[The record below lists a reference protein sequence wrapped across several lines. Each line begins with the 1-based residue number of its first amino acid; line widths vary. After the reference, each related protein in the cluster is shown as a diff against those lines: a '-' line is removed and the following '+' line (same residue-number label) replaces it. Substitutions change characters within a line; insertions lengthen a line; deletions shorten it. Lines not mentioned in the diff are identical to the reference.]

1 MQRGN
6 DKISTYQVGVL
17 IYLTILGVG
26 ILTLP
31 ASMAKEV
38 ENDGWI
44 LSIIAGIICIGIVY
58 IMCKVGEKF
67 PQNGFV
73 GTLKLLFGNIL
84 GIILA
89 IPTFLYFL
97 LFAALETR
105 IFGETAKIFL
115 LNRTPLEMIMLPLII
130 LSVILARLGIEP
142 IVRFFEAVTPVIAFV
157 LIILFLIGLI
167 STDFSNLK
175 PIFSHD
181 LLSFAKGIKSAL
193 FAYAGFE
200 ALLIIFPF
208 IKEPNKAFK
217 ASFVAMLLLMV
228 AYVVTII
235 ECYATFGSKLTQR
248 LMYPT
253 MSMIKASDVPG
264 AFIERVEGILE
275 ALWVLFVYT
284 TIVSLLYSLSVV
296 AKDILGHIEAKHIL
310 SIFLPFIYLGS
321 LVGESIIDM
330 MNYGDLLTTTLGL
343 YTIFILPVVMFIV
356 SRFKKAG
363 GSK

>member
-1 MQRGN
+1 MQKGN

-44 LSIIAGIICIGIVY
+44 LSIIAGLICIGIIY

-73 GTLKLLFGNIL
+73 GTLKLIFGNIL
-84 GIILA
+84 GTILA

-97 LFAALETR
+97 LFAALEVR

-115 LNRTPLEMIMLPLII
+115 LNRTPLEQIMLPLIV

-142 IVRFFEAVTPVIAFV
+142 MVRFFEAVTPVIVFV
-157 LIILFLIGLI
+157 LLILFLIGLNGA
-167 STDFSNLK
+167 DFSNLK
-175 PIFSHD
+175 PFLSHD
-181 LLSFAKGIKSAL
+181 ILSFAKGVKSAL

-217 ASFVAMLLLMV
+217 ASLGAMVFLII
-228 AYVVTII
+228 AYVITIV
-235 ECYATFGSKLTQR
+235 ECYAVFGAQLTTK

-253 MSMIKASDVPG
+253 MSMIKASDIPG

-284 TIVSLLYSLSVV
+284 SIVSLLYSLSVI
-296 AKDILGHIEAKHIL
+296 AKDVIGHSEAKHIL
-310 SIFLPFIYLGS
+310 VIFLPFIYLAS
-321 LVGESIIDM
+321 LIGESIIDM
-330 MNYGDLLTTTLGL
+330 MKYGDLLTTTIGL
-343 YTIFILPVVMFIV
+343 YTIFILPIVMYIL
-356 SRFKKAG
+356 SRFKKVG
-363 GSK
+363 GSR